1 MVSRILTSPLQSA
14 TKLIKQWDWK
24 LFLLIFL
31 YMALPQFYHSY
42 SIYLIGNAI
51 PDTNALAT
59 VAQWQFVDLLLEVVQ
74 ETFVLAIFFFVGKG
88 MQSKQ
93 GPASQIKTS
102 MTMILLFSIVLAVTL
117 FSLSSHFVAIIGT
130 PETIRAT
137 TSTFLKIKTAGIPIF
152 LLSAACVII
161 VETVN
166 RKKLIL
172 TLAIL
177 QVIYR
182 FILDS
187 LFYGGYSFSLNMGV
201 LGVAWSDTLASL
213 ALLITA
219 LILIRHLAWGKLK
232 NWKSLF
238 SFKDWRSYLRVGAWS
253 GLDSLV
259 RNVAYFFM
267 IVRLLNLLGANQIGG
282 YYLAMHIFW
291 SFLLV
296 PILALSETS
305 KVLIANSSANIIK
318 VRSLWYSSLLI
329 GSLFLLLWLI
339 FLPFWQSFAGLLNS
353 NGEIVNFS
361 TTAMAILIVPYI
373 LFALN
378 NVTDSIFYGVGK
390 TQYQAYQAI
399 ITNGTVYVVAFVA
412 YLTGLWEPTFTSILI
427 LFGIGILV
435 DSILTVYYAIR
446 VVYQRNIWLKP
457 GVSMVPDE
465 KALGG

>member
-1 MVSRILTSPLQSA
+1 
-14 TKLIKQWDWK
+14 
-24 LFLLIFL
+24 
-31 YMALPQFYHSY
+31 
-42 SIYLIGNAI
+42 
-51 PDTNALAT
+51 
-59 VAQWQFVDLLLEVVQ
+59 
-74 ETFVLAIFFFVGKG
+74 
-88 MQSKQ
+88 
-93 GPASQIKTS
+93 
-102 MTMILLFSIVLAVTL
+102 
-117 FSLSSHFVAIIGT
+117 VAIIGT

-182 FILDS
+182 FVLDS

-213 ALLITA
+213 ALLITT
-219 LILIRHLAWGKLK
+219 LILIRRLAWEKLK
-232 NWKSLF
+232 
-238 SFKDWRSYLRVGAWS
+238 DWSSYLRVGAWS

-267 IVRLLNLLGANQIGG
+267 IVRLLNLLGANHIGG

-305 KVLIANSSANIIK
+305 KVLIANNSANIVK
-318 VRSLWYSSLLI
+318 VRSLWYSSLII
-329 GSLFLLLWLI
+329 GGLVLLLWLI
-339 FLPFWQSFAGLLNS
+339 FLPFWRSFAGLLNS
-353 NGEIVNFS
+353 NGDVVNFS
-361 TTAMAILIVPYI
+361 TTAMMILIVPYI

-390 TQYQAYQAI
+390 TKYQAYQAI
-399 ITNGTVYVVAFVA
+399 ITNGTVYVIAFVA

-427 LFGIGILV
+427 LFGVGILV
-435 DSILTVYYAIR
+435 DSILTIYYALR
-446 VVYQRNIWLKP
+446 VLYKKDIWLKSRVRMEP
-457 GVSMVPDE
+457 AE
-465 KALGG
+465 KALDV